1 MGKPQLV
8 TITEPPTRSPA
19 RERLAAAV
27 DRHKSAVELLS
38 RIKTAHELAEE
49 TAYVASDKLTA
60 AEAALAE
67 ATANEVDHL
76 VSIALGSAD
85 VAPSPSKTASD
96 AVERAKNDLSIAR
109 ATRAA
114 LEARQTVTAGEIEK
128 SRYALDD
135 AVKAV
140 LQSETSACV
149 TDLLRKAEE
158 MQRELINARV
168 RLRFLLHSDGIA
180 EPLAGQDGE
189 KT

>member
-140 LQSETSACV
+140 LQS
-149 TDLLRKAEE
+149 
-158 MQRELINARV
+158 
-168 RLRFLLHSDGIA
+168 
-180 EPLAGQDGE
+180 PLAGDAHPFVLGASGVVAGEHNESDGRAWTRPLPVVPRGFYSSYRE
-189 KT
+189 AL